1 MLDFSQS
8 FGSINRKIWI
18 PRSIDSEIPGYL
30 GKEYRINWKIEEQI
44 FQKINWRQISTN
56 IMSKLLVGIADN
68 IDVRQRRW
76 LEMEDKYKELS
87 ILLKEEIQ
95 NQNKKFVDMEQN
107 QDEKTHD

>member
-1 MLDFSQS
+1 
-8 FGSINRKIWI
+8 
-18 PRSIDSEIPGYL
+18 
-30 GKEYRINWKIEEQI
+30 
-44 FQKINWRQISTN
+44 
-56 IMSKLLVGIADN
+56 MSKLLVGIADN

-76 LEMEDKYKELS
+76 LEMEDKYKEWS